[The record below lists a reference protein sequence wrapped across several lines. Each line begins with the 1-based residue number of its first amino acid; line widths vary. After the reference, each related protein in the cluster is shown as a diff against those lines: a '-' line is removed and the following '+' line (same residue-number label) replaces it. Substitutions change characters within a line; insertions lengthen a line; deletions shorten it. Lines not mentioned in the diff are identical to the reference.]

1 MNITDR
7 EIGTSEITGLEALYF
22 GLIDSKVEMVTGV
35 AGFPVTVVM
44 NYFEKHTGPE
54 ITTMWMTNEKVAL
67 EAALGAS
74 ASGKRS
80 LVLTKH
86 VGMNVLSDPLVTS
99 VTHTIGAGVVIVAG
113 DDPGV
118 LASQNEQDSRW
129 YGEVAEVAVFDP
141 SNPDATYNSLV
152 RAFELSE
159 SAKVPVIVRIT
170 DRLEKA
176 TGPVTRSSPIEKTEV
191 TFDRS
196 IWKLTMRGKH
206 QHFHLHAQ
214 PLFLDEAEND
224 PLTRTVKAE
233 GSSKVGI
240 ISSGYPSALVDEIL
254 GETHPDV
261 SHLSLNV
268 VSPLPLR
275 KLRQFISD
283 HEKVIVI
290 EESEPFIE
298 SHISICENVLG
309 KITGHLPYGRIEK
322 ENISF
327 AIGNCDKENVAE
339 YTEVETI
346 EKRGARSLCDDCLFL
361 PVYRMLHD
369 LDILIAGD
377 MGCSI
382 RSAPE
387 PLEAVDVGF
396 ALGAAISTG
405 SGFEKKSVAVI
416 GDFGLAHSGIVGLIN
431 AVQNNRDVLVM
442 VLDNRT
448 AAMTGGQSTPDLTE
462 AVKALCDD
470 VTILDFND
478 PELAEGRIG
487 ELEEL
492 VRDKLSV
499 KGVSVIYVRAECV
512 LYG

>member
-7 EIGTSEITGLEALYF
+7 EIGVSEITGLEALYF
-22 GLIDSKVEMVTGV
+22 ALIDSKVEMVTGV
-35 AGFPVTVVM
+35 AGFPVTAVM
-44 NYFEKHTGPE
+44 NYFEKNATPE
-54 ITTMWMTNEKVAL
+54 ITTLWMTNEKVAL

-99 VTHTIGAGVVIVAG
+99 VNHTIGAGVVIVAG

-129 YGEVAEVAVFDP
+129 YGEVSEVAVYDP
-141 SNPDATYNSLV
+141 SNPDASYNSLV

-159 SAKVPVIVRIT
+159 STKVPIIVRIT

-176 TGPVTRSSPIEKTEV
+176 TGTVTRSAPVEKTEI

-214 PLFLDEAEND
+214 PLLLDEAENS
-224 PLTRTVKAE
+224 PLTRYAKAAE
-233 GSSKVGI
+233 TSRIGI
-240 ISSGYPSALVDEIL
+240 ISSGYPSTLVDEVL
-254 GETHPDV
+254 GEDHPEI

-309 KITGHLPYGRIEK
+309 KTTGHLPYGRIEK
-322 ENISF
+322 EHISF
-327 AIGNCDKENVAE
+327 AIENCDKGKVSE
-339 YTEVETI
+339 YTDVETI
-346 EKRGARSLCDDCLFL
+346 EKRGARSLCEDCLFL

-431 AVQNNRDVLVM
+431 AIQNNRDVLVM

-448 AAMTGGQSTPDLTE
+448 AAMTGGQSTPDLAE
-462 AVKALCDD
+462 AVKALCND
-470 VTILDFND
+470 VTIFDFND
-478 PELAEGRIG
+478 PKLAESRIG

-512 LYG
+512 LYR

>member
-1 MNITDR
+1 MNRTDR
-7 EIGTSEITGLEALYF
+7 DIGTSEVTGMEALYF
-22 GLIDSKVEMVTGV
+22 ALIDSKVEMVTGV
-35 AGFPVTVVM
+35 AGFPVTAVM
-44 NYFEKHTGPE
+44 EYFEKNTGPD
-54 ITTMWMTNEKVAL
+54 ITTLWMTNEKVAL

-74 ASGKRS
+74 VSGKRS

-86 VGMNVLSDPLVTS
+86 VGMNVLSDPLVTA

-118 LASQNEQDSRW
+118 MASQNEQDSRW

-141 SNPDATYNSLV
+141 SDPDAAYRSLF

-159 SAKVPVIVRIT
+159 ITKTPVIVRIT
-170 DRLEKA
+170 DRLEKT
-176 TGPVTRSSPIEKTEV
+176 TGPVTRYEDIKKTEAA
-191 TFDRS
+191 FDRS

-206 QHFHLHAQ
+206 QHFHVNTQ
-214 PLFLDEAEND
+214 PLLVDEAENS
-224 PLTRTVKAE
+224 PLTRLVKA
-233 GSSKVGI
+233 GKTGI
-240 ISSGYPSALVDEIL
+240 ISSGYPSLLVDEIL
-254 GETHPDV
+254 SERQLEV

-268 VSPLPLR
+268 VSPLPFK
-275 KLRQFISD
+275 KLREFISR
-283 HEKVIVI
+283 HEKLLVI

-298 SHISICENVLG
+298 SHINICENVLG
-309 KITGHLPYGRIEK
+309 KMSGHLPYGRIEK
-322 ENISF
+322 EHIDF
-327 AIGNCDKENVAE
+327 GIENCDKDKVTE
-339 YTEVETI
+339 YTDVETI
-346 EKRGARSLCDDCLFL
+346 EKRGARSLCEDCLFL

-369 LDILIAGD
+369 LNILIAGD

-387 PLEAVDVGF
+387 PFEAVDVGF
-396 ALGAAISTG
+396 ALGAAISTA
-405 SGFEKKSVAVI
+405 SGFDKKSIAVI

-431 AVQNNRDVLVM
+431 AIQNERDVLVM

-470 VTILDFND
+470 VMIFDFND
-478 PELAEGRIG
+478 PELADSRIK
-487 ELEEL
+487 ELKEL
-492 VRDKLSV
+492 VMDKLEV

-512 LYG
+512 LYNPI

>member
-1 MNITDR
+1 MNRTDKD
-7 EIGTSEITGLEALYF
+7 IGTSELTGLEALYF
-22 GLIDSKVEMVTGV
+22 ALIDSKVEMVTGV
-35 AGFPVTVVM
+35 AGFPVTAVM
-44 NYFEKHTGPE
+44 EYFEKNLGPD
-54 ITTMWMTNEKVAL
+54 IPTLWMTNEKVAL

-74 ASGKRS
+74 VSGKRS

-86 VGMNVLSDPLVTS
+86 VGMNVLSDPLVTA

-118 LASQNEQDSRW
+118 RASQNEQDSRW

-141 SNPDATYNSLV
+141 SNPGAAYRSLI

-159 SAKVPVIVRIT
+159 STKTPVIVRIT

-176 TGPVTRSSPIEKTEV
+176 TGPVTRSNDIKTEAEA

-206 QHFHLHAQ
+206 QHFHIKVQ
-214 PLFLDEAEND
+214 PLLVDEAENSY
-224 PLTRTVKAE
+224 LTRSVKA
-233 GSSKVGI
+233 GKTGI
-240 ISSGYPSALVDEIL
+240 ISSGYPSSLVDEL
-254 GETHPDV
+254 LAERQLEV

-275 KLRQFISD
+275 KLRYFISD
-283 HEKVIVI
+283 HEKVLVI
-290 EESEPFIE
+290 EESEAFIE
-298 SHISICENVLG
+298 SHISICGNVLG
-309 KITGHLPYGRIEK
+309 KMSGHLPYGRIEK
-322 ENISF
+322 EQIVF
-327 AIGNCDKENVAE
+327 AIENFDKDKVTE
-339 YTEVETI
+339 YTFIETI
-346 EKRGARSLCDDCLFL
+346 EERGSRSLCEDCLFL

-369 LDILIAGD
+369 LDIFIAGD

-382 RSAPE
+382 RSAPA

-396 ALGAAISTG
+396 ALGAAISTAI
-405 SGFEKKSVAVI
+405 GFDKKSVAVI

-431 AVQNNRDVLVM
+431 AVENERDVLVM

-448 AAMTGGQSTPDLTE
+448 AAMTGGQSTPDLTD

-470 VTILDFND
+470 VTVFEFND
-478 PELAEGRIG
+478 PEIAGSRIK

-492 VRDKLSV
+492 VRNKLSV

-512 LYG
+512 LYK